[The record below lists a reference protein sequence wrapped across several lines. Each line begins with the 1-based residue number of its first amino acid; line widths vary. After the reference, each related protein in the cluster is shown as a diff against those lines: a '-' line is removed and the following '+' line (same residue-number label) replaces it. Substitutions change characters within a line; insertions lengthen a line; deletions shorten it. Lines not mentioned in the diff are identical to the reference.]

1 MIPLKLNYNYTDIFR
16 TPRLALSGKK
26 ILFLI
31 KGNLFGYIAYFIFS
45 LISLLSTGMSTKE
58 IISKY
63 GLYPCLFGHQAEWF
77 SWLFYFF
84 GIFIWFFALMLS
96 LTGVCRIFL
105 KQLKGNDFFSGKDA
119 SKFVSKHR
127 HAVVLSPITIFLI
140 IIFFL
145 ILASVFALIGKIPV
159 IGELSLPILYIFYF
173 LGSIFTILSAF
184 VLFTSLVFT
193 PSIVGLYEEDTM
205 GSVFQTYSISF
216 GQTWRILF
224 YNIILAVLIL
234 ISIEIYSWICLNSV
248 GLIGYIFGQNVFMGD
263 QFSIIHN
270 HSLSIVFPNVIVDT
284 LVYYKTLILE
294 KINLNSGIPILF
306 SPSTNFTDLKEL
318 SLIETISS
326 ILLSI
331 VYFTIALSVFS
342 YGLAMLAVGQSLMF
356 VTFKK
361 LSDDDDLIFRGDEDD
376 DTDDLKLQNTYESIS
391 KTLTQDNLY
400 EEEE

>member
-31 KGNLFGYIAYFIFS
+31 KGNLIGYTAYFIFS

-63 GLYPCLFGHQAEWF
+63 GLYPCLLGHQAEWF
-77 SWLFYFF
+77 SWFLYFF
-84 GIFIWFFALMLS
+84 GISIWFFALMFS

-119 SKFVSKHR
+119 SKYVSKHR
-127 HAVVLSPITIFLI
+127 HAVVLTPITILLI

-145 ILASVFALIGKIPV
+145 LLASLFALVGRIPV
-159 IGELSLPILYIFYF
+159 IGKLTLAIFYIFYF
-173 LGSIFTILSAF
+173 LGSVFTILSAF
-184 VLFTSLVFT
+184 VLFTSLFFT

-205 GSVFQTYSISF
+205 GSVFQTYSIAF
-216 GQTWRILF
+216 GQTWRILL
-224 YNIILAVLIL
+224 YNIILAFLIF
-234 ISIEIYSWICLNSV
+234 IGVEVYSWVCLNSV
-248 GLIGYIFGQNVFMGD
+248 GLIGYIFEQNIFMGD
-263 QFSIIHN
+263 KFSIIHN
-270 HSLSIVFPNVIVDT
+270 HSLSIVFPNVIIDT
-284 LVYYKTLILE
+284 LVYYKTMILE
-294 KINLNSGIPILF
+294 KINLNSGIPLLF
-306 SPSTNFTDLKEL
+306 SPPTNFTVLNDL

-342 YGLAMLAVGQSLMF
+342 YGLSMLAVGQSLMF
-356 VTFKK
+356 ITYKK
-361 LSDDDDLIFRGDEDD
+361 LSDDDDLIFRADEDD
-376 DTDDLKLQNTYESIS
+376 DTDDLELQNSFESVS
-391 KTLTQDNLY
+391 KTLPQDNLY
-400 EEEE
+400 EEE

>member
-16 TPRLALSGKK
+16 APRLALSGKK

-45 LISLLSTGMSTKE
+45 LISLLSTGMSTQE

-77 SWLFYFF
+77 SWLIYFF
-84 GIFIWFFALMLS
+84 GISIWFFALMLS

-119 SKFVSKHR
+119 SKFVFKHR
-127 HAVVLSPITIFLI
+127 HALVLTPITIFLI

-145 ILASVFALIGKIPV
+145 LLASIFALIGKIPV
-159 IGELSLPILYIFYF
+159 IGNLTLSILYILYF
-173 LGSIFTILSAF
+173 LGSVFTILSTF
-184 VLFTSLVFT
+184 VLFTSLVYT

-205 GSVFQTYSISF
+205 GSVFQTYSITFS
-216 GQTWRILF
+216 QPWRILF
-224 YNIILAVLIL
+224 YNIILAIL
-234 ISIEIYSWICLNSV
+234 IFIGIEIYSWVCLNSI
-248 GLIGYIFGQNVFMGD
+248 GLISYIFGQNVFMGD

-270 HSLSIVFPNVIVDT
+270 HSLSVVFPNIIVDT
-284 LVYYKTLILE
+284 FVHYKTLILE
-294 KINLNSGIPILF
+294 KINLNSGIPLLF
-306 SPSTNFTDLKEL
+306 SPSTNLAGLNDL

-361 LSDDDDLIFRGDEDD
+361 LSDDDDLIFRADEDD
-376 DTDDLKLQNTYESIS
+376 DTDDLKLQNTFESVS
-391 KTLTQDNLY
+391 KPLPQDNLY
-400 EEEE
+400 EEE

>member
-16 TPRLALSGKK
+16 SPRLALSGKK

-31 KGNLFGYIAYFIFS
+31 KGNLIGYTAYFTFS

-77 SWLFYFF
+77 SWFLYFF
-84 GIFIWFFALMLS
+84 GISIWFFALMFS

-119 SKFVSKHR
+119 SKYVSKHR
-127 HAVVLSPITIFLI
+127 HAVVLTPITILLI

-145 ILASVFALIGKIPV
+145 LLASLFALVGKIPV
-159 IGELSLPILYIFYF
+159 IGKLTLAIFYIFYF
-173 LGSIFTILSAF
+173 LGSVFTILSAF
-184 VLFTSLVFT
+184 VLFTSLIFT

-205 GSVFQTYSISF
+205 GSVFQTYSIAF
-216 GQTWRILF
+216 GQTWRILL
-224 YNIILAVLIL
+224 YNIILVFLIF
-234 ISIEIYSWICLNSV
+234 IGVEIYSWVCLNSV
-248 GLIGYIFGQNVFMGD
+248 GLIGYIFGQNIFMGD
-263 QFSIIHN
+263 KFSIIHN
-270 HSLSIVFPNVIVDT
+270 YSLSIVFPNIIVDT
-284 LVYYKTLILE
+284 LVYYKTMILE
-294 KINLNSGIPILF
+294 KINLNSGIPLLF
-306 SPSTNFTDLKEL
+306 SPSTNFTDLNDL

-342 YGLAMLAVGQSLMF
+342 YGLSMLAVGQSLMF
-356 VTFKK
+356 ITYKK

-376 DTDDLKLQNTYESIS
+376 DSDDLELQNTFESVS
-391 KTLTQDNLY
+391 KTLPQDNLY
-400 EEEE
+400 EEE

>member
-1 MIPLKLNYNYTDIFR
+1 MIPLKLNYNFTDIFR

-31 KGNLFGYIAYFIFS
+31 KGNLIGYTSYFIFS

-77 SWLFYFF
+77 SWFLYFF
-84 GIFIWFFALMLS
+84 GISLWFFALMFS

-127 HAVVLSPITIFLI
+127 HAVVLTPISILLI

-145 ILASVFALIGKIPV
+145 LLASLFALVGKIPV
-159 IGELSLPILYIFYF
+159 IGKLTLAIFYIFYF
-173 LGSIFTILSAF
+173 LGSVFTIISAF
-184 VLFTSLVFT
+184 VLFTSLIFT

-205 GSVFQTYSISF
+205 GSVFQTYSIAF
-216 GQTWRILF
+216 GQTWRILL
-224 YNIILAVLIL
+224 YNIILVFLIF
-234 ISIEIYSWICLNSV
+234 IGVEIYSWVCLNSV
-248 GLIGYIFGQNVFMGD
+248 GLIGYIFGQNIFMGD
-263 QFSIIHN
+263 KFSIIHN
-270 HSLSIVFPNVIVDT
+270 HSLSIIFPNVIVDT
-284 LVYYKTLILE
+284 LVYYKTMILE
-294 KINLNSGIPILF
+294 KINLNSGIPPLF
-306 SPSTNFTDLKEL
+306 SPLTNFTDLNDL

-342 YGLAMLAVGQSLMF
+342 YGLSMLAVGQSLMF
-356 VTFKK
+356 ITYKK

-376 DTDDLKLQNTYESIS
+376 DTDDLELQNTFESVS
-391 KTLTQDNLY
+391 KTLPQDNLY
-400 EEEE
+400 EEE

>member
-16 TPRLALSGKK
+16 APRLALSGKK

-31 KGNLFGYIAYFIFS
+31 KSNLLGYIAYFIFS
-45 LISLLSTGMSTKE
+45 LISLLSTGMSTEE

-77 SWLFYFF
+77 SWFFYFF
-84 GIFIWFFALMLS
+84 GISIWFFALMLS

-119 SKFVSKHR
+119 SKFVFKHR
-127 HAVVLSPITIFLI
+127 HAVVLTPITILLI

-145 ILASVFALIGKIPV
+145 LLASLFALVGKIPV
-159 IGELSLPILYIFYF
+159 IGEITLAILYIFYF

-184 VLFTSLVFT
+184 VLFTSLLFT

-205 GSVFQTYSISF
+205 GSVFQTYSITF
-216 GQTWRILF
+216 GQTWRIIF
-224 YNIILAVLIL
+224 YNIILAIL
-234 ISIEIYSWICLNSV
+234 IVIGIEIFSWVCLNSI
-248 GLIGYIFGQNVFMGD
+248 GLISNIFGHELFMGD
-263 QFSIIHN
+263 QFFIINN
-270 HSLSIVFPNVIVDT
+270 HSLSIVFPNMILDT

-306 SPSTNFTDLKEL
+306 STTTNFTDLGDL
-318 SLIETISS
+318 SFMETISS
-326 ILLSI
+326 TLLSI
-331 VYFTIALSVFS
+331 IYFIIGLSIFS
-342 YGLAMLAVGQSLMF
+342 YGLAILSIGQSLMF
-356 VTFKK
+356 ITFKK

-376 DTDDLKLQNTYESIS
+376 DTNDLKLQNTFESSLEEIS
-391 KTLTQDNLY
+391 NNSLS
-400 EEEE
+400 EEE

>member
-16 TPRLALSGKK
+16 APRLALSGKK

-45 LISLLSTGMSTKE
+45 LISLLSTGMSAQE

-77 SWLFYFF
+77 SWLIYFF
-84 GIFIWFFALMLS
+84 GISIWFFALMLS

-119 SKFVSKHR
+119 SKFVFKHR
-127 HAVVLSPITIFLI
+127 YAAVLTPITIFLI
-140 IIFFL
+140 IIFFFF
-145 ILASVFALIGKIPV
+145 LAFLFALVGKIPI
-159 IGELSLPILYIFYF
+159 IGELSLGVLYIFYF
-173 LGSIFTILSAF
+173 LGSIFTILSGF
-184 VLFTSLVFT
+184 VLVSSFLFT

-205 GSVFQTYSISF
+205 GSVFQTYSITFS
-216 GQTWRILF
+216 QPWRILF
-224 YNIILAVLIL
+224 YNIILTIL
-234 ISIEIYSWICLNSV
+234 IFIGIEIYSWVCLSSI
-248 GLIGYIFGQNVFMGD
+248 GLISYVFGQNVFMGD
-263 QFSIIHN
+263 QFSVIHN
-270 HSLSIVFPNVIVDT
+270 YSLSAVFPNIIVDT
-284 LVYYKTLILE
+284 FVHYKTLILE
-294 KINLNSGIPILF
+294 KINLNSGIPLLF
-306 SPSTNFTDLKEL
+306 RPSTNLAGLNDL
-318 SLIETISS
+318 SLIKIISS

-361 LSDDDDLIFRGDEDD
+361 LSDEDDLIFRADEDD
-376 DTDDLKLQNTYESIS
+376 DTDDLKLQNTFESIS
-391 KTLTQDNLY
+391 RPVPQDNLY
-400 EEEE
+400 EEE

>member
-1 MIPLKLNYNYTDIFR
+1 MIPLRLNYNYTDIFR
-16 TPRLALSGKK
+16 APRLALSGKK

-31 KGNLFGYIAYFIFS
+31 KGNLFGYTAYFIFS
-45 LISLLSTGMSTKE
+45 IISLLSTGMNTQE

-84 GIFIWFFALMLS
+84 GISIWFFALMLS

-119 SKFVSKHR
+119 SKFVFKHR
-127 HAVVLSPITIFLI
+127 HAVLLTPITIFLI
-140 IIFFL
+140 IVFFL
-145 ILASVFALIGKIPV
+145 LLASIFGLLGKVPV
-159 IGELSLPILYIFYF
+159 IGKLTLAILYIFYF
-173 LGSIFTILSAF
+173 LGSVFTILSAF
-184 VLFTSLVFT
+184 VLFTSLIFT

-205 GSVFQTYSISF
+205 GSVFQTYSITFS
-216 GQTWRILF
+216 QTWRILF

-248 GLIGYIFGQNVFMGD
+248 LLISYIFGQNVFMGD

-270 HSLSIVFPNVIVDT
+270 NSVSVVFPNVIVDS

-294 KINLNSGIPILF
+294 KINLNSAFPTIF
-306 SPSTNFTDLKEL
+306 NTSTNFTDLKDL
-318 SLIETISS
+318 SFIETISS
-326 ILLSI
+326 TLLSI

-342 YGLAMLAVGQSLMF
+342 YGLSILAVGQSLMF

-361 LSDDDDLIFRGDEDD
+361 LSDDDDLIFRSDEDD
-376 DTDDLKLQNTYESIS
+376 DNDDLKLQNTFESSLQTPS
-391 KTLTQDNLY
+391 KDSLY
-400 EEEE
+400 EEE

>member
-1 MIPLKLNYNYTDIFR
+1 MIPLKLNYNYTDILR
-16 TPRLALSGKK
+16 APRLALSGKK

-45 LISLLSTGMSTKE
+45 LISLLSTGMSTQE

-77 SWLFYFF
+77 SWLIYFF
-84 GIFIWFFALMLS
+84 GISIWFFALMLS

-119 SKFVSKHR
+119 SKFVFKHR
-127 HAVVLSPITIFLI
+127 YAAVLTPITIFLI
-140 IIFFL
+140 IIFFFF
-145 ILASVFALIGKIPV
+145 LAFLFALIGKIPI
-159 IGELSLPILYIFYF
+159 IGELSLGVLYIFYF
-173 LGSIFTILSAF
+173 LGSIFTILSGF
-184 VLFTSLVFT
+184 VLLVSFLFT

-205 GSVFQTYSISF
+205 GSVFQTYSITFS
-216 GQTWRILF
+216 QPWRILF
-224 YNIILAVLIL
+224 YNIILAIL
-234 ISIEIYSWICLNSV
+234 IFIGIEIYSWVCLNSI
-248 GLIGYIFGQNVFMGD
+248 GLISYVFGQNIFMGD
-263 QFSIIHN
+263 QFFIIHN
-270 HSLSIVFPNVIVDT
+270 HSLSDVFPNIIVDT
-284 LVYYKTLILE
+284 FIHYKTLILE
-294 KINLNSGIPILF
+294 KIYLNSGIPFLF
-306 SPSTNFTDLKEL
+306 SPSTNLAGLNDL

-361 LSDDDDLIFRGDEDD
+361 LSDEDDLIFRADEDD
-376 DTDDLKLQNTYESIS
+376 DTDDLKLQNTFESVS
-391 KTLTQDNLY
+391 KPLPQENLY
-400 EEEE
+400 EEE

>member
-16 TPRLALSGKK
+16 APRLALSGKK

-45 LISLLSTGMSTKE
+45 LISLLSTGMSTQE

-77 SWLFYFF
+77 SWLVYFF
-84 GIFIWFFALMLS
+84 GISIWFFALMLS

-119 SKFVSKHR
+119 SKFVFKHR
-127 HAVVLSPITIFLI
+127 HALVLTPITIFLI

-145 ILASVFALIGKIPV
+145 LLASIFALIGKIPV
-159 IGELSLPILYIFYF
+159 IGNLTLSILYILYF
-173 LGSIFTILSAF
+173 LGSVFTILSTF
-184 VLFTSLVFT
+184 VLFTSLIYT

-205 GSVFQTYSISF
+205 GSVFQIYSITFS
-216 GQTWRILF
+216 QPWRILF
-224 YNIILAVLIL
+224 YNIILAIL
-234 ISIEIYSWICLNSV
+234 IFIGIEIYSWVCLNSI
-248 GLIGYIFGQNVFMGD
+248 GLISYIFGQNVFMGD
-263 QFSIIHN
+263 QFSVIHN
-270 HSLSIVFPNVIVDT
+270 HSLSTVFPNIIVDT
-284 LVYYKTLILE
+284 FVHYKTLILE
-294 KINLNSGIPILF
+294 KINLNSGIPLLF
-306 SPSTNFTDLKEL
+306 SPSTNLAGLNDL
-318 SLIETISS
+318 SVIETISS

-361 LSDDDDLIFRGDEDD
+361 LSDEDDLIFRVDEDD
-376 DTDDLKLQNTYESIS
+376 DTDDLKLQNTFESVS
-391 KTLTQDNLY
+391 KPLLQDNLY
-400 EEEE
+400 EEE

>member
-31 KGNLFGYIAYFIFS
+31 KGNLIGYIAYFIFS

-77 SWLFYFF
+77 SWFLYFF
-84 GIFIWFFALMLS
+84 GISIWFFALMFS
-96 LTGVCRIFL
+96 LTAVCRIFL

-127 HAVVLSPITIFLI
+127 HAVLLTPITILLI

-145 ILASVFALIGKIPV
+145 LLASLFALVGKIPI
-159 IGELSLPILYIFYF
+159 IGKLTLAIFYIFYF
-173 LGSIFTILSAF
+173 LGSVFTILSAF
-184 VLFTSLVFT
+184 VLFTSFIFT

-224 YNIILAVLIL
+224 YNIILAVLIF
-234 ISIEIYSWICLNSV
+234 IGIEIYSWICLNSV

-306 SPSTNFTDLKEL
+306 SPSTNFTDLKDYL
-318 SLIETISS
+318 
-326 ILLSI
+326 
-331 VYFTIALSVFS
+331 
-342 YGLAMLAVGQSLMF
+342 
-356 VTFKK
+356 
-361 LSDDDDLIFRGDEDD
+361 
-376 DTDDLKLQNTYESIS
+376 
-391 KTLTQDNLY
+391 
-400 EEEE
+400 

>member
-16 TPRLALSGKK
+16 APGLALSGKK

-45 LISLLSTGMSTKE
+45 LISLLSTGMSTQE

-77 SWLFYFF
+77 SWLVYFF
-84 GIFIWFFALMLS
+84 GISIWFFALMLS

-119 SKFVSKHR
+119 SKFVFKHR
-127 HAVVLSPITIFLI
+127 HALVLTPITIFLI

-145 ILASVFALIGKIPV
+145 LLASIFALIGKIPV
-159 IGELSLPILYIFYF
+159 IGNLTLSILYILYF
-173 LGSIFTILSAF
+173 LGSVFTILSTF
-184 VLFTSLVFT
+184 VLFTSLIYT

-205 GSVFQTYSISF
+205 GSVFQTYSITFS
-216 GQTWRILF
+216 QPWRILF
-224 YNIILAVLIL
+224 YNIILAIL
-234 ISIEIYSWICLNSV
+234 IFIGIEIYSWVCLNSI
-248 GLIGYIFGQNVFMGD
+248 GLISYIFGQNVFMGD
-263 QFSIIHN
+263 QFFVIHN
-270 HSLSIVFPNVIVDT
+270 HSLSVVFPNIIVDT
-284 LVYYKTLILE
+284 FVHYKTLILE
-294 KINLNSGIPILF
+294 KINLNSGIPLLF
-306 SPSTNFTDLKEL
+306 DPSTNFAVLNDL
-318 SLIETISS
+318 SVIETITS

-361 LSDDDDLIFRGDEDD
+361 LSDDDDLIFRADEDD
-376 DTDDLKLQNTYESIS
+376 DTDDLKLQNTFESVP
-391 KTLTQDNLY
+391 KPLPQGNLY
-400 EEEE
+400 EEE

>member
-16 TPRLALSGKK
+16 SPRLALSGKK

-31 KGNLFGYIAYFIFS
+31 KGNLIGYTAYFTFS

-77 SWLFYFF
+77 SWFFYFF
-84 GIFIWFFALMLS
+84 GISIWFFTLMFS

-127 HAVVLSPITIFLI
+127 HAVVLTPITIFLI

-145 ILASVFALIGKIPV
+145 LLASVFALVGKIPV
-159 IGELSLPILYIFYF
+159 IGKLTLAILYIFYF
-173 LGSIFTILSAF
+173 LGSVFTILSAF
-184 VLFTSLVFT
+184 VLFTSLIFT

-205 GSVFQTYSISF
+205 GSVFQTYSITFS
-216 GQTWRILF
+216 QTWRILF

-234 ISIEIYSWICLNSV
+234 ISIEIYSWICVNSV
-248 GLIGYIFGQNVFMGD
+248 GLIGYIFGQSVFMGD

-270 HSLSIVFPNVIVDT
+270 YSLSTVFPNVIVDT
-284 LVYYKTLILE
+284 LAYYKTLILE
-294 KINLNSGIPILF
+294 KINLNSGIPVLF
-306 SPSTNFTDLKEL
+306 SPSTNFMDLKDL
-318 SLIETISS
+318 SLMETISS

-331 VYFTIALSVFS
+331 IYFTIALSVFS
-342 YGLAMLAVGQSLMF
+342 YGLAMFAVGQSLMF
-356 VTFKK
+356 ITFKK
-361 LSDDDDLIFRGDEDD
+361 LSDDDDLILRADEDD
-376 DTDDLKLQNTYESIS
+376 DTDDVELQNSFESVS
-391 KTLTQDNLY
+391 KTLPLDNLY
-400 EEEE
+400 EEE

>member
-16 TPRLALSGKK
+16 APRLALSGKK

-31 KGNLFGYIAYFIFS
+31 KSNLLGYIAYFIFS

-77 SWLFYFF
+77 SWFFYFF
-84 GIFIWFFALMLS
+84 GISIWFFALMLS

-119 SKFVSKHR
+119 SKFVFKHR
-127 HAVVLSPITIFLI
+127 HAVVLTPITILLI

-145 ILASVFALIGKIPV
+145 LLASLFALVGKIPV
-159 IGELSLPILYIFYF
+159 IGEITLAILYIFYF

-184 VLFTSLVFT
+184 VLFTSLLFT

-205 GSVFQTYSISF
+205 GSVFQTYSITFS
-216 GQTWRILF
+216 QTWRIIF
-224 YNIILAVLIL
+224 YNIILAIL
-234 ISIEIYSWICLNSV
+234 IVIGIEIFSWVCLNSI
-248 GLIGYIFGQNVFMGD
+248 GLISNIFGHELFMGD
-263 QFSIIHN
+263 QFFIINN
-270 HSLSIVFPNVIVDT
+270 HSLSIVFPNIVLDT

-306 SPSTNFTDLKEL
+306 STTTNFTDLGDL
-318 SLIETISS
+318 SLMETISS
-326 ILLSI
+326 TLLSI
-331 VYFTIALSVFS
+331 IYFIIGLSIFS
-342 YGLAMLAVGQSLMF
+342 YGLAILSIGQSLMF
-356 VTFKK
+356 ITFKK

-376 DTDDLKLQNTYESIS
+376 DTNDLKLQNTFESS
-391 KTLTQDNLY
+391 LEELGNDSLS
-400 EEEE
+400 EEE

>member
-16 TPRLALSGKK
+16 APRLALSGKK

-31 KGNLFGYIAYFIFS
+31 KGNLFGYIAYYIFS
-45 LISLLSTGMSTKE
+45 TISLLSTGITTKE

-63 GLYPCLFGHQAEWF
+63 GLYPYLFGHQADWF

-84 GIFIWFFALMLS
+84 GISIWLFTLMLS

-127 HAVVLSPITIFLI
+127 HAVVLTPITIFII

-145 ILASVFALIGKIPV
+145 LLASVFALVGKIPF
-159 IGELSLPILYIFYF
+159 IGELSLAILYIFYF

-184 VLFTSLVFT
+184 VLFTSLLFT

-205 GSVFQTYSISF
+205 GSVFQTYSIAFS
-216 GQTWRILF
+216 QTWRILF
-224 YNIILAVLIL
+224 YNVILSIL
-234 ISIEIYSWICLNSV
+234 IFVGIEIYSWICLNSI
-248 GLIGYIFGQNVFMGD
+248 GLISYIFGHNVFMGD
-263 QFSIIHN
+263 QFSIINN
-270 HSLSIVFPNVIVDT
+270 HSLSVVFPNIIVDT
-284 LVYYKTLILE
+284 FAHYKTLILE
-294 KINLNSGIPILF
+294 KINLNSGIPVLF
-306 SPSTNFTDLKEL
+306 SPSTKLVGFNDL
-318 SLIETISS
+318 SVIETISS

-342 YGLAMLAVGQSLMF
+342 YGLSMLAVGQSLMF

-361 LSDDDDLIFRGDEDD
+361 LSDDDDLIFRADEDD
-376 DTDDLKLQNTYESIS
+376 DANDLETQNTFESS
-391 KTLTQDNLY
+391 SQNLFIDSFN
-400 EEEE
+400 EEE

>member
-16 TPRLALSGKK
+16 APRLALSGKK

-45 LISLLSTGMSTKE
+45 LISLLSTGMSTQE

-77 SWLFYFF
+77 SWLVYFF
-84 GIFIWFFALMLS
+84 GISIWFFALMLS

-119 SKFVSKHR
+119 SKFVFKHR
-127 HAVVLSPITIFLI
+127 HALVLTPITIFLI

-145 ILASVFALIGKIPV
+145 LLASIFALIGKIPV
-159 IGELSLPILYIFYF
+159 IGNLTLSILYILYF
-173 LGSIFTILSAF
+173 LGSVFTILSTF
-184 VLFTSLVFT
+184 VLFTALIYT

-205 GSVFQTYSISF
+205 GSVFQTYSITFS
-216 GQTWRILF
+216 QPWRILF
-224 YNIILAVLIL
+224 YNIILAIL
-234 ISIEIYSWICLNSV
+234 IFIGIEIYSWVCLNSI
-248 GLIGYIFGQNVFMGD
+248 GLISYIFGQNVFMGD
-263 QFSIIHN
+263 QFSVIHN
-270 HSLSIVFPNVIVDT
+270 HSLSVVFPNIIVDT
-284 LVYYKTLILE
+284 FVHYKTLILE
-294 KINLNSGIPILF
+294 KINLNSGIPLLF
-306 SPSTNFTDLKEL
+306 SPSTNLAGLNDL
-318 SLIETISS
+318 SVIETISS

-361 LSDDDDLIFRGDEDD
+361 LSDDDDLIFRADEDD
-376 DTDDLKLQNTYESIS
+376 DTDDLKLQNTFESVP
-391 KTLTQDNLY
+391 KPLPQDNLY
-400 EEEE
+400 EEE

>member
-1 MIPLKLNYNYTDIFR
+1 MIPLKLNYNFTDIFR

-31 KGNLFGYIAYFIFS
+31 KGNLIGYTSYFIFS

-77 SWLFYFF
+77 SWFLYFF
-84 GIFIWFFALMLS
+84 GISIWFFALMFS

-127 HAVVLSPITIFLI
+127 HAVVLTPITILLI

-145 ILASVFALIGKIPV
+145 LLASLFALVGKIPV
-159 IGELSLPILYIFYF
+159 IGKLTLAIFYIFYF
-173 LGSIFTILSAF
+173 LGSVFTIISAF
-184 VLFTSLVFT
+184 VLFTSLIFT

-205 GSVFQTYSISF
+205 GSVFQTYSIAF
-216 GQTWRILF
+216 GQTWRILL
-224 YNIILAVLIL
+224 YNIILVFLIF
-234 ISIEIYSWICLNSV
+234 IGVEIYSWVCLNSV
-248 GLIGYIFGQNVFMGD
+248 GLIGYIFGQNIFMGD
-263 QFSIIHN
+263 KFSIIHN
-270 HSLSIVFPNVIVDT
+270 YSLSIVFPNIIVDT
-284 LVYYKTLILE
+284 LVYYKTMILE
-294 KINLNSGIPILF
+294 KINLNSGIPLLF
-306 SPSTNFTDLKEL
+306 SPSTNFTDLNDL

-326 ILLSI
+326 VLLSI

-342 YGLAMLAVGQSLMF
+342 YGLSMLAVGQSLMF
-356 VTFKK
+356 ITYKK

-376 DTDDLKLQNTYESIS
+376 DTDYLELQNNFESVS
-391 KTLTQDNLY
+391 KTLPQDNLY
-400 EEEE
+400 EEE

>member
-16 TPRLALSGKK
+16 APRLALSGKK

-45 LISLLSTGMSTKE
+45 LISLLSTGMSTQE

-77 SWLFYFF
+77 SWLIYFF
-84 GIFIWFFALMLS
+84 GISIWFFALMLS

-119 SKFVSKHR
+119 SKFVFKHR
-127 HAVVLSPITIFLI
+127 YAAVLTPITIFLI
-140 IIFFL
+140 IIFFFF
-145 ILASVFALIGKIPV
+145 LAFLFALVGKIPI
-159 IGELSLPILYIFYF
+159 IGELSLGVLYIFYF
-173 LGSIFTILSAF
+173 LGSIFTILSGF
-184 VLFTSLVFT
+184 VLLSSFLFT

-205 GSVFQTYSISF
+205 GSVFQTYSITFS
-216 GQTWRILF
+216 QPWRILF
-224 YNIILAVLIL
+224 YNIILTIL
-234 ISIEIYSWICLNSV
+234 IFIGIEIYSWVCLNSI
-248 GLIGYIFGQNVFMGD
+248 GLISYVFGQNVFMGD
-263 QFSIIHN
+263 QFSVIHN
-270 HSLSIVFPNVIVDT
+270 YSLSAVFPNIIVDT
-284 LVYYKTLILE
+284 FVHYKTLILE
-294 KINLNSGIPILF
+294 KINLNSGIPLLF
-306 SPSTNFTDLKEL
+306 SPSTKLAGLNDL
-318 SLIETISS
+318 SLIKIISS

-361 LSDDDDLIFRGDEDD
+361 LSDEDDLIFRADEDD
-376 DTDDLKLQNTYESIS
+376 DADDLKLQNTFESVS
-391 KTLTQDNLY
+391 KPLPQDNLY
-400 EEEE
+400 EEE

>member
-16 TPRLALSGKK
+16 APRLALSGKK

-45 LISLLSTGMSTKE
+45 LISLLSTGMSTQE

-77 SWLFYFF
+77 SWLIYFF
-84 GIFIWFFALMLS
+84 GISIWFFALMLS

-119 SKFVSKHR
+119 SKFVFKHR
-127 HAVVLSPITIFLI
+127 YAAVLTPITIFLI
-140 IIFFL
+140 IIFFFF
-145 ILASVFALIGKIPV
+145 LAFLFALVGKIPI
-159 IGELSLPILYIFYF
+159 IGELSLGVLYIFYF
-173 LGSIFTILSAF
+173 LGSIFTILSGF
-184 VLFTSLVFT
+184 VLVSSFLFT

-205 GSVFQTYSISF
+205 GSVFQTYSITFS
-216 GQTWRILF
+216 QPWRILF
-224 YNIILAVLIL
+224 YNIILTIL
-234 ISIEIYSWICLNSV
+234 IFIGIEIYSWVCLSSI
-248 GLIGYIFGQNVFMGD
+248 GLISYVFGQNVFMGD
-263 QFSIIHN
+263 QFSVIHN
-270 HSLSIVFPNVIVDT
+270 YSLSAVFPNIIVDT
-284 LVYYKTLILE
+284 FVHYKTLILE
-294 KINLNSGIPILF
+294 KINLNSGIPLLF
-306 SPSTNFTDLKEL
+306 RPSTNLAGLNDL
-318 SLIETISS
+318 SLIKIISS

-361 LSDDDDLIFRGDEDD
+361 LSDEDDLIFRADEDD
-376 DTDDLKLQNTYESIS
+376 DTDDLKLQNTFESIS
-391 KTLTQDNLY
+391 RPVPQDNLY
-400 EEEE
+400 EEE

>member
-16 TPRLALSGKK
+16 APRLALSGKK

-45 LISLLSTGMSTKE
+45 LISLLSTGMSTQE

-77 SWLFYFF
+77 SWLVYFF
-84 GIFIWFFALMLS
+84 GISIWFFALMLS

-119 SKFVSKHR
+119 SKFVFKHR
-127 HAVVLSPITIFLI
+127 HALVLTPITIFLI

-145 ILASVFALIGKIPV
+145 LLASIFALIGKIPV
-159 IGELSLPILYIFYF
+159 IGNLTLSILYILYF
-173 LGSIFTILSAF
+173 LGSVFTILSTF
-184 VLFTSLVFT
+184 VLFTSLVYT

-205 GSVFQTYSISF
+205 GSVFQTYSITFS
-216 GQTWRILF
+216 QPWRILF
-224 YNIILAVLIL
+224 YNIILAIL
-234 ISIEIYSWICLNSV
+234 IFIGIEIYSWVCLNSI
-248 GLIGYIFGQNVFMGD
+248 GLISYIFGQNVFMGD
-263 QFSIIHN
+263 QFSVIHN
-270 HSLSIVFPNVIVDT
+270 HSLSVVFPNIIVDT
-284 LVYYKTLILE
+284 FVHYKTLILE
-294 KINLNSGIPILF
+294 KINLNSGIPLLF
-306 SPSTNFTDLKEL
+306 SPSTNLAGLNDL

-342 YGLAMLAVGQSLMF
+342 YGLATLAVGQSLMF

-361 LSDDDDLIFRGDEDD
+361 LSDDDDLIFRADEDD
-376 DTDDLKLQNTYESIS
+376 DTDDLKLQNTFESVP
-391 KTLTQDNLY
+391 KPLPQDNLY
-400 EEEE
+400 EEE

>member
-31 KGNLFGYIAYFIFS
+31 KSNILGYIAYFIFS

-63 GLYPCLFGHQAEWF
+63 GLYPYLFGHQAEWF
-77 SWLFYFF
+77 SWFFYFV
-84 GIFIWFFALMLS
+84 GISIWFFALMFS

-127 HAVVLSPITIFLI
+127 HAVVFTPITIFLI

-145 ILASVFALIGKIPV
+145 LLASVFALLGKVPV
-159 IGELSLPILYIFYF
+159 IGKLTFAILYVFYF
-173 LGSIFTILSAF
+173 LGSVFTILSAF
-184 VLFTSLVFT
+184 VLFTSLIFT

-205 GSVFQTYSISF
+205 GSVFQTYSITFS
-216 GQTWRILF
+216 QTWRILF
-224 YNIILAVLIL
+224 YNIILAILIL

-248 GLIGYIFGQNVFMGD
+248 GLIGSIFGQNVFMGEH
-263 QFSIIHN
+263 FSIIHN
-270 HSLSIVFPNVIVDT
+270 YSLSIVFPNVIVDK
-284 LVYYKTLILE
+284 LVDYKTLILN
-294 KINLNSGIPILF
+294 KINLNSGIPLLF
-306 SPSTNFTDLKEL
+306 SPSNNFTDLKDL

-356 VTFKK
+356 ITFKK
-361 LSDDDDLIFRGDEDD
+361 LSDDDDLIFRADEDD
-376 DTDDLKLQNTYESIS
+376 DTDNLELQNTFESIS
-391 KTLTQDNLY
+391 KTLPQDNLY
-400 EEEE
+400 EEE

>member
-16 TPRLALSGKK
+16 APGLALSGKK

-45 LISLLSTGMSTKE
+45 LISLLSTGMSTQE

-77 SWLFYFF
+77 SWLVYFF
-84 GIFIWFFALMLS
+84 GISIWFFALMLS

-119 SKFVSKHR
+119 SKFVFKHR
-127 HAVVLSPITIFLI
+127 HALVLTPITIFLI

-145 ILASVFALIGKIPV
+145 LLASIFALIGKIPV
-159 IGELSLPILYIFYF
+159 IGNLTLSILYILYF
-173 LGSIFTILSAF
+173 LGSVFTILSTF
-184 VLFTSLVFT
+184 VLFTSLIYT

-205 GSVFQTYSISF
+205 GSVFQTYSITFS
-216 GQTWRILF
+216 QPWRILF
-224 YNIILAVLIL
+224 YNIILAIL
-234 ISIEIYSWICLNSV
+234 IFIGIEIYSWVCLNSI
-248 GLIGYIFGQNVFMGD
+248 GLISYIFGQNVFMGD
-263 QFSIIHN
+263 QFFVIHN
-270 HSLSIVFPNVIVDT
+270 HSLSVVFPNIIVDT
-284 LVYYKTLILE
+284 FVHYKTLILE
-294 KINLNSGIPILF
+294 KINLNSGIPLLF
-306 SPSTNFTDLKEL
+306 DPSTNFAVLNDL
-318 SLIETISS
+318 SVIETITS

-361 LSDDDDLIFRGDEDD
+361 LSDDDDLIFRADEDD
-376 DTDDLKLQNTYESIS
+376 DTDDLKLQNTFESVS
-391 KTLTQDNLY
+391 KPLPQDNLY
-400 EEEE
+400 EEE